1 MKSLIVGDDLAEK
14 LARLL
19 SLEAILIEERIF
31 PDGELQP
38 RLQKEKK
45 ADQIILILQ
54 KRTNENINDYLL
66 KYFLLARK
74 AKDLAPKVVGIMPY
88 LPYARQDAVFQE
100 GESLSALYVDELI
113 EKNLD
118 VFITCN
124 MHEHRRRI
132 KDLFKIPAHNLF
144 LFQDLAEKFQDF
156 NSKETVVIGPDREA
170 KTFVDDFCINFPAKK
185 LVFLKQRD
193 AKTGKITFSHSPLDL
208 NGKEVIFV
216 DDIVSTGGT
225 ILEAAKIAHKL
236 KAKTISF
243 AFVHSIFGDQ
253 SIGSL
258 RKINP
263 KRIITTNTLENSKY
277 KLDIVEPL
285 ARFLK
290 KEINLT
296 SQ

>member
-1 MKSLIVGDDLAEK
+1 MKSLVIGDDLAEK

-19 SLEAILIEERIF
+19 NLEAILIKERIF
-31 PDGELQP
+31 SDGELQP

-54 KRTNENINDYLL
+54 KRTSENINDYLL
-66 KYFLLARK
+66 KYFLLSRK
-74 AKDLAPKVVGIMPY
+74 AKDLAKKVVGIMPY

-124 MHEHRRRI
+124 MHEHRKRI
-132 KDLFKIPAHNLF
+132 KDLFKIPAHNLS
-144 LFQDLAEKFQDF
+144 LFKDLAEKFQDF
-156 NSKETVVIGPDREA
+156 DSKETVVIGPDREA
-170 KTFVDDFCINFPAKK
+170 KTFVDDFCKNFSAQK
-185 LVFLKQRD
+185 LVFLKQRN
-193 AKTGKITFSHSPLDL
+193 AKTGKITFSYSAKDL
-208 NGKEVIFV
+208 QGKEVIIV

-225 ILEAAKIAHKL
+225 ILEAAKIARQL

-243 AFVHSIFGDQ
+243 AFIHPIFGNQ
-253 SIGSL
+253 SVESL

-263 KRIITTNTLENSKY
+263 KRIITTNTIENSKY

-285 ARFLK
+285 AGFLK
-290 KEINLT
+290 KMTQL
-296 SQ
+296 

>member
-1 MKSLIVGDDLAEK
+1 MTIVVIGDDLAEK

-19 SLEAILIEERIF
+19 NLEAILIEERIF

-54 KRTNENINDYLL
+54 KRTKENINDYLL
-66 KYFLLARK
+66 KYFLLSRK
-74 AKDLAPKVVGIMPY
+74 AKDLAPKVFGIMPY

-124 MHEHRRRI
+124 MHEHRKRI
-132 KDLFKIPAHNLF
+132 KDLFKIPSHNLF
-144 LFQDLAEKFQDF
+144 LFKDLAEKFQDF
-156 NSKETVVIGPDREA
+156 KPEKTVVVGPDREA
-170 KTFVDDFCINFPAKK
+170 KTFVDDFCQNFSASK
-185 LVFLKQRD
+185 LNFLKQRD
-193 AKTGKITFSHSPLDL
+193 AKTGKIIFSHSPLDL
-208 NGKEVIFV
+208 NGKEVIIV

-225 ILEAAKIAHKL
+225 ILEAAKIAHQL

-243 AFVHSIFGDQ
+243 AFVHPIFGDQ
-253 SIGSL
+253 SIDSL

-277 KLDIVEPL
+277 ELDIVEPL

-290 KEINLT
+290 KII
-296 SQ
+296 QP

>member
-1 MKSLIVGDDLAEK
+1 MKTVVIGDNLAEK

-19 SLEAILIEERIF
+19 NLEAILIEERIF

-45 ADQIILILQ
+45 AEQIILILQ
-54 KRTNENINDYLL
+54 KRINENINSYLL
-66 KYFLLARK
+66 KYFLLSRK
-74 AKDLAPKVVGIMPY
+74 AKDLAKKVIGIMPY
-88 LPYARQDAVFQE
+88 LPYTRQDAVFQE

-124 MHEHRRRI
+124 LHEHRKRI

-144 LFQDLAEKFQDF
+144 LFKDLSEKFSDF
-156 NSKETVVIGPDREA
+156 DSKEKVVIGPDREA
-170 KTFVDDFCINFPAKK
+170 KTFVDDFCLNFSAQK

-193 AKTGKITFSHSPLDL
+193 VKTGKITFSYPQEDL
-208 NGKEVIFV
+208 VGKEVIIV
-216 DDIVSTGGT
+216 DDIVATGGT
-225 ILEAAKIAHKL
+225 ILEAAKIVHQL

-243 AFVHSIFGDQ
+243 AFVHPIFGDQ
-253 SIGSL
+253 SIESL
-258 RKINP
+258 KTIHP
-263 KRIITTNTLENSKY
+263 QKIITTNTIENSKY
-277 KLDIVEPL
+277 ELDIVEPL

-290 KEINLT
+290 KITQL
-296 SQ
+296 

>member
-1 MKSLIVGDDLAEK
+1 MESLVIGDNLAEK
-14 LARLL
+14 LAQLL
-19 SLEAILIEERIF
+19 NLGAILIEERIF

-38 RLQKEKK
+38 RLKKEKK

-100 GESLSALYVDELI
+100 GESLSALYIDELI

-124 MHEHRRRI
+124 MHEHRKRI
-132 KDLFKIPAHNLF
+132 KDLFEIPAYNLF
-144 LFQDLAEKFQDF
+144 LFKDLAEKFQDF
-156 NSKETVVIGPDREA
+156 NSKKTVVIGPDREA
-170 KTFVDDFCINFPAKK
+170 KTFVDDFCINFSAQK

-193 AKTGKITFSHSPLDL
+193 AKTGKITFSRSSLDL
-208 NGKEVIFV
+208 NGKEVIII
-216 DDIVSTGGT
+216 DDIVSTGET
-225 ILEAAKIAHKL
+225 ILEVAKIAHKL
-236 KAKTISF
+236 RAKTISF
-243 AFVHSIFGDQ
+243 AFVHPIFGDQ
-253 SIGSL
+253 SIESL
-258 RKINP
+258 RKINS
-263 KRIITTNTLENSKY
+263 KRIVTTNTLENSKY
-277 KLDIVEPL
+277 KLDIIEPL

-290 KEINLT
+290 KMLQI
-296 SQ
+296 

>member
-1 MKSLIVGDDLAEK
+1 MRSLIIGDDLAEK

-19 SLEAILIEERIF
+19 SSEAILIEERIF

-38 RLQKEKK
+38 RLKEEKK

-100 GESLSALYVDELI
+100 GESLSALYVNELI

-124 MHEHRRRI
+124 MHEHRKRI

-144 LFQDLAEKFQDF
+144 LFKDLAEKFQDF

-170 KTFVDDFCINFPAKK
+170 KTFVDDFCINFSAQKS
-185 LVFLKQRD
+185 VFLKQRD
-193 AKTGKITFSHSPLDL
+193 AKTGKITFSHSSLDL
-208 NGKEVIFV
+208 NGKEVIII
-216 DDIVSTGGT
+216 DDMVSTGGT
-225 ILEAAKIAHKL
+225 ILEAAKIAHKI

-243 AFVHSIFGDQ
+243 AFVHPIFGDQ
-253 SIGSL
+253 SIESL

-263 KRIITTNTLENSKY
+263 KRIITTNTLENSEY

-290 KEINLT
+290 KMLQI
-296 SQ
+296 

>member
-1 MKSLIVGDDLAEK
+1 MKTIVIGDDLAEK
-14 LARLL
+14 LAQLL
-19 SLEAILIEERIF
+19 NLEAILIEERIF

-45 ADQIILILQ
+45 AEQIILILQ
-54 KRTNENINDYLL
+54 KRTDENINSYLL

-88 LPYARQDAVFQE
+88 LPYTRQDAVFQE

-124 MHEHRRRI
+124 LHEHRKRI

-144 LFQDLAEKFQDF
+144 LFKDLAEKFSDF
-156 NSKETVVIGPDREA
+156 DSKETVVIGPDREA
-170 KTFVDDFCINFPAKK
+170 KTFVDDFCLNFPSQK

-193 AKTGKITFSHSPLDL
+193 TKTGKITFSYPQEDL
-208 NGKEVIFV
+208 VGKEVIIV
-216 DDIVSTGGT
+216 DDIVATGGT
-225 ILEAAKIAHKL
+225 ILEAAKIVHQL

-243 AFVHSIFGDQ
+243 AFVHPIFGDQ
-253 SIGSL
+253 SIESL
-258 RKINP
+258 KTIHP
-263 KRIITTNTLENSKY
+263 QKIITTNTIENSKY
-277 KLDIVEPL
+277 ELDIVEPL

-290 KEINLT
+290 KITQL
-296 SQ
+296 

>member
-1 MKSLIVGDDLAEK
+1 MKSLVIGDDLAEK

-19 SLEAILIEERIF
+19 NLEAILIEERIF
-31 PDGELQP
+31 SDGELQP
-38 RLQKEKK
+38 RLQKEEKV
-45 ADQIILILQ
+45 DQIILILQ

-74 AKDLAPKVVGIMPY
+74 AKDLAKKVIGIMPY
-88 LPYARQDAVFQE
+88 LPYARQDAVFQG

-124 MHEHRRRI
+124 MHEHRKRI
-132 KDLFKIPAHNLF
+132 KDLFKIPAYNLF
-144 LFQDLAEKFQDF
+144 LFKDLAEKFQDF
-156 NSKETVVIGPDREA
+156 KTNNSVVIGPDREA
-170 KTFVDDFCINFPAKK
+170 KTFVDDFCINFSAQK

-193 AKTGKITFSHSPLDL
+193 AKTGKITFSHPEKDL
-208 NGKEVIFV
+208 QGKEVIII
-216 DDIVSTGGT
+216 DDIVATGGT
-225 ILEAAKIAHKL
+225 ILEAAKIAHQL

-243 AFVHSIFGDQ
+243 AFVHPIFGDQ
-253 SIGSL
+253 SIASL

-277 KLDIVEPL
+277 ELDITEPL

>member
-1 MKSLIVGDDLAEK
+1 MKSLVIGDDLAEK
-14 LARLL
+14 LARFLN
-19 SLEAILIEERIF
+19 LEVILIEERIF

-38 RLQKEKK
+38 RLKKEKK

-74 AKDLAPKVVGIMPY
+74 TKDLAKKVVGIMPY

-100 GESLSALYVDELI
+100 GESLSALYIDELI

-124 MHEHRRRI
+124 MHEHRKRI

-144 LFQDLAEKFQDF
+144 LFKDLAEKFQDF
-156 NSKETVVIGPDREA
+156 ELAKTVVIGPDREA
-170 KTFVDDFCINFPAKK
+170 KTFVDDFCQNFPSQNS
-185 LVFLKQRD
+185 VFLKQRD
-193 AKTGKITFSHSPLDL
+193 AKTGKITFSYSEKDL
-208 NGKEVIFV
+208 QGKEVIIV

-243 AFVHSIFGDQ
+243 AFVHPIFGDQ
-253 SIGSL
+253 SIESL

-277 KLDIVEPL
+277 ELDIVEPL

-290 KEINLT
+290 KIL
-296 SQ
+296 